1 MLTADII
8 LHVRDISHAASEE
21 QAGDVD
27 QIITNLG
34 VSEETPIFQLWN
46 KIDLLPEEDVAATA
60 ARADRQDDV
69 FAISALSG
77 DGIEQVLDTIA
88 TALNAAAQ
96 SDEIV
101 LDHADGKRRAWLYAQ
116 GVVIEEQTRDTD
128 SVLSLSW
135 TSKQKT
141 QFAAM

>member
-1 MLTADII
+1 MPLDALALVD
-8 LHVRDISHAASEE
+8 H
-21 QAGDVD
+21 GD
-27 QIITNLG
+27 LK
-34 VSEETPIFQLWN
+34 ELLQL
-46 KIDLLPEEDVAATA
+46 VVTGF
-60 ARADRQDDV
+60 QDDV

-77 DGIEQVLDTIA
+77 DGVEQVLDAIA

-101 LDHADGKRRAWLYAQ
+101 LDHAYGKRRAWLYAQ
-116 GVVIEEQTRDTD
+116 GVVIEERARDTE

-141 QFAAM
+141 QFAAL